1 MAIFVYMT
9 CDLAAK
15 IYIYSFSVAADLF
28 HFWSMKSNPY
38 GGEDEETLEDFKT
51 VIDVDVI
58 CCGHKTADKLPHNFQ
73 QCEHLCNYL
82 LCPSQNFVSFRVRL
96 LCMAF
101 QIAV

>member
-1 MAIFVYMT
+1 
-9 CDLAAK
+9 
-15 IYIYSFSVAADLF
+15 
-28 HFWSMKSNPY
+28 MKSNPY

-58 CCGHKTADKLPHNFQ
+58 YCGHKTAHKLPHNFQ

-82 LCPSQNFVSFRVRL
+82 LCPSQNFVSCRVRL

-101 QIAV
+101 QIAVEEVIMISRHKSAGFSLSEH